1 MKKREDHGDD
11 LGRRGRWQRD
21 DRVRR
26 VPEDHDAQDLA
37 HDLGQKEEGGSSAQ
51 VCYCTLLGETV
62 WTSGSLGSIPSGPD
76 AERHL
81 RLARDFLQQ
90 SKQALPERAEGLA
103 VGARSQYK

>member
-1 MKKREDHGDD
+1 MHVGTHEH
-11 LGRRGRWQRD
+11 Q
-21 DRVRR
+21 VRR
-26 VPEDHDAQDLA
+26 VPEADGAQDLE
-37 HDLGQKEEGGSSAQ
+37 HDPGQQEQGGPSAY

-62 WTSGSLGSIPSGPD
+62 WKSGSLGSIPSGPD